1 MVVLV
6 TMVVVGMLAVAGSRG
21 GFSKES
27 GRGDCVGTAP
37 RRACSLPVFCAQ
49 KVVVVGVEIGVGVPA
64 RLGTGWP

>member
-1 MVVLV
+1 MGCGVAVVVGVLV

-37 RRACSLPVFCAQ
+37 LRAFIFPVFCAQ
-49 KVVVVGVEIGVGVPA
+49 KVAVVGVEVG
-64 RLGTGWP
+64 